1 MASKVLIIVAAFLA
15 IAEADQGPVLGLGVR
30 QLGLPRIVGGSEA
43 VKGAFPHQASLQWGL
58 PPLLAYSHFC
68 GGSIINERW
77 VLTAAHC
84 VAAVPSY
91 GWFVV
96 KLGKHS
102 LKENEAEEQIIPVVS
117 SFVHEN
123 YTGGVAPFDVAV
135 LKLKSPV
142 IFNKRVAAIALPKAG
157 ARPSGNVTL
166 SGWGSTA
173 PSGSGLPAKL
183 QTVLLPVVDL
193 ATCKKKLEE
202 LVGPSPLHDNNV
214 CTGPLSGGVSACSG
228 DSGGPLIAKNG
239 SRSEVVGI
247 VSWGIMPCGS
257 VGAPSVYA
265 RVSAFIDWIQNTMA
279 ENEIKNSTKYSI
291 PFLMGLRQRKNCG
304 ESRIND
310 QIFLDARIIGG
321 VEVVRNS
328 YPHQVSLQWGFP
340 SSTNSRHFCGGI
352 IVNQSWILTAAHCI
366 DAIPEIGGLVVRAGK
381 HVLNQVETTEQSRR
395 VAATYAHENFIGDV
409 APFDIGLLRLT
420 MPLTWTTAVQPINL
434 PQPGTIPT
442 GNVTVTGWGA
452 TDPSGGNLGNI
463 LLSVEIPLIS
473 LRTCRRALIP
483 FGGANSLHETNI
495 CTGPLAGGFSPC
507 NGDSGGPLIRRNG
520 ANWEVVGIVS
530 WGVIPCGLR
539 GAPSV
544 FVRVSAFNDWIQST
558 IARNSQ

>member
-1 MASKVLIIVAAFLA
+1 MASEVVFGVALLLA
-15 IAEADQGPVLGLGVR
+15 VGQAEQGPFLGLSVDPP
-30 QLGLPRIVGGSEA
+30 GLPRIVGGSEA

-58 PPLLAYSHFC
+58 PPLTPYSHFC
-68 GGSIINERW
+68 GGSIINDRW

-84 VAAVPSY
+84 IAAVPSF
-91 GWFVV
+91 GSFVV

-102 LKENEAEEQIIPVVS
+102 LKEKEAEEQVIEVAA
-117 SFVHEN
+117 SFVHKN

-135 LKLKSPV
+135 VKLKSAV
-142 IFNKRVAAIALPKAG
+142 VFNKRVAAINLPKAG

-173 PSGSGLPAKL
+173 PSGLSLPAKL
-183 QTVLLPVVDL
+183 QTVVLPVVDL
-193 ATCKKKLEE
+193 ATCRKQLEK

-228 DSGGPLIAKNG
+228 DSGGPLIAKTG
-239 SRSEVVGI
+239 ARSEVVGI

-265 RVSAFIDWIQNTMA
+265 RVSAFISWIEDTINH
-279 ENEIKNSTKYSI
+279 KLSTVYLLFSI
-291 PFLMGLRQRKNCG
+291 
-304 ESRIND
+304 ESRRYFKED
-310 QIFLDARIIGG
+310 KIFLDARIIGG

-328 YPHQVSLQWGFP
+328 YPHQVSLQWGFL
-340 SSTNSRHFCGGI
+340 SSTSTRHFCGGI
-352 IVNQSWILTAAHCI
+352 IINQSWILTAAHCI

-381 HVLNQVETTEQSRR
+381 HVLNQVETMEQSRR
-395 VAATYAHENFIGDV
+395 VAAAYAHENFIGDV

-434 PQPGTIPT
+434 PQPGAIPT

-452 TDPSGGNLGNI
+452 TDPSGGNLGNV
-463 LLSVEIPLIS
+463 LLSVDIPLIS

-483 FGGANSLHETNI
+483 FGGAATLHETNI
-495 CTGPLAGGFSPC
+495 CSGPLTGGFSPC

-544 FVRVSAFNDWIQST
+544 YVRVSAFIDWIQSMIT
-558 IARNSQ
+558 RNSQ